1 MNISPGES
9 LRTSFTAVWSNR
21 LRSLLTILG
30 IVIRIT
36 TTVVTVSSLLTG
48 VRGSIVAFFQQ
59 LGPDNIFV
67 FKSTFGPD
75 PPEGSP
81 RANQRHR
88 RPLRPEFAEAIRRW
102 CPGSVA
108 DVGIELMIPTTSS
121 GKTMSLKVA
130 GYESDSFNVMAAPA
144 NLNDL
149 SPRNL
154 RVGRFFTPDED
165 GRGARVA
172 VLGSG
177 LSDALFPDGR
187 APLRPVMRAE

>member
-1 MNISPGES
+1 MTISVSPLQN
-9 LRTSFTAVWSNR
+9 LRIAMDAVWAHR
-21 LRSLLTILG
+21 FRTLLTILG
-30 IVIRIT
+30 IVIGI

-130 GYESDSFNVMAAPA
+130 GYESD
-144 NLNDL
+144 
-149 SPRNL
+149 
-154 RVGRFFTPDED
+154 
-165 GRGARVA
+165 
-172 VLGSG
+172 
-177 LSDALFPDGR
+177 
-187 APLRPVMRAE
+187 